1 MENSMGKRKMSRVDF
16 KVDAVISTSKIKKR
30 CTVRDLSL
38 AGIYITTDL
47 DLEIGEKADIKLEI
61 SSNRTS
67 GKIELAGEVV
77 RKDTFGVAFEFSE
90 LPLDT
95 YVFLRNIIVYN
106 YGDAKEVDKEYRRHL
121 AERKMRKT

>member
-1 MENSMGKRKMSRVDF
+1 MGKRKMSRVDF
-16 KVDAVISTSKIKKR
+16 KVDAVISANNIKKR
-30 CTVRDLSL
+30 CAVRDLSL

-47 DLEIGEKADIKLEI
+47 DLELGEKAEIKLEI
-61 SSNRTS
+61 SSSRTS

-77 RKDTFGVAFEFSE
+77 RKDPFGVAFEFSE

-95 YVFLRNIIVYN
+95 YIFLRNIIVYN

-121 AERKMRKT
+121 AERQMRKT